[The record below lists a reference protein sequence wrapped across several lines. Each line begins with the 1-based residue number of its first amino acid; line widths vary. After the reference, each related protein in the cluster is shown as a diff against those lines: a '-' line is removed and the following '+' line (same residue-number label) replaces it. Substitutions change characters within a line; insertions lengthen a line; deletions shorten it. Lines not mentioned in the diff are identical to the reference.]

1 MASLPSDPNSAPPE
15 IQILPVLAAR
25 LLHNANDA
33 GCHKSDCIV
42 LVTNFVFPDGS
53 TFPYGIQW
61 ADDLSALFA
70 SQEKAIKVVDRTL
83 YKNLLQKEGISAK
96 LQNSEPAARWLG
108 QQFHASVVLVVQARV
123 IRDTI
128 VEVSARFLNVN
139 DVNLIGQSS
148 EVNLQVTPSAESLSP
163 ISDLPTPPALPP
175 FPDTVNGE
183 KVYPVL
189 PKGASSATC
198 YYMPTPSM
206 TEAAT
211 SAGYSGT
218 ILAEAVIGTDGA
230 VRAVRL
236 VKGAPFGLSELAAK
250 TMETWKCKPALL
262 DGKAVAVVVPFEVNY
277 RSTRQN

>member
-1 MASLPSDPNSAPPE
+1 MSSTRESTPPE
-15 IQILPVLAAR
+15 IEDLQTLAAR
-25 LLHNANDA
+25 LLHHAADA
-33 GCHKSDCIV
+33 GCHETDCIV
-42 LVTNFVFPDGS
+42 LVTDFVFPDGS
-53 TFPYGIQW
+53 SFPHGMQW

-70 SQEKAIKVVDRTL
+70 SQKKSIKVVDRAP

-108 QQFHASVVLVVQARV
+108 KQFNASVVLVGQARV

-139 DVNLIGQSS
+139 DDNLIGPSS
-148 EVNLQVTPSAESLSP
+148 EVNLRVTPSMESHSP

-189 PKGASSATC
+189 PKGASSPTC
-198 YYMPTPSM
+198 YYMPNPSM

-211 SAGYSGT
+211 SVGYSWT
-218 ILAEAVIGTDGA
+218 ILAEAAVGTDGA
-230 VRAVRL
+230 VGAVRIT
-236 VKGAPFGLSELAAK
+236 KGAPFGLSELAVK

-262 DGKAVAVVVPFEVNY
+262 DGKAVAVVVRFEVQY
-277 RSTRQN
+277 RSPRQN